1 MNARKIQ
8 RRAASAPMFS
18 LSSIGAAVAMAL
30 IAAGG
35 AQAAETLVGPTYN
48 GTALGAS
55 ALPSQSTNAA
65 PITATITNAV
75 VGTVANGSPSSPNP
89 GSQATN
95 GNLIGATATGN
106 TYTNT
111 IANHFGGDASL
122 SIGVNTG
129 AINSSVIS
137 SKMAVESNVLQSGSL
152 VNTDNTISATT
163 TLNGGTSTVSGT
175 APAGPAA
182 PQAGTAVLTYPAG
195 AQLFDAKGNVVVT
208 NVQAATGPSSSA
220 NVTGN
225 VVDLALTTPGV
236 VTVDST
242 LARNS
247 VSAVFKGNSASNT
260 ASIVAGGAPT
270 FAGSALV
277 SNLQVNGNGILAATQ
292 SANNTNTVVLGGV
305 GGLPGGP
312 NQLQGKLSVLDNTIS
327 SAATGNEALGAT
339 AGVAGNRILIDGV
352 SVVGSV
358 TPASATNNSTHV
370 GVGVTTN
377 VSSDLAI
384 VNSQGNLGVGFLG
397 SGVIAATTGAQ
408 VVAAAQSINGGTLT
422 LARNNITAD
431 AVGNTAFSAIATG
444 ASGGSFAGTVALSNQ
459 QSNSGTPVAGMVGS
473 SSIQAATGDATG
485 RTVGSTVS
493 VANNR
498 SSATGQGNQITQSVA
513 LGVGGVGSAAL
524 GNGNVTLTGGT
535 SSDGRVSAG
544 GAATLTNLQG
554 NYGSPVGGSNISPTV
569 VLQANSG
576 GVDIANNMLSVTGNQ
591 QEAVGIGSGATNSL
605 SLSGN
610 AVGTGAGIASV
621 QMNDGTSPVGA
632 GVSNAQARL
641 VASGNVSGGS
651 LALTDNLQRSIAYGN
666 AVANGLSVT
675 TGNVAVAPG
684 ATPASSITTNIANN
698 LPFDNNAAAQPTV
711 RAAYGVLNDQS
722 VQATVNA
729 ATTGAN
735 TMAVT
740 VGGNVTGARISND
753 SNTVVS
759 ASYANDAANGIKL
772 DVNNVTNTFPLT
784 GASVA
789 NVTNVQTVAGAN
801 TIISALVGGGAVE
814 RTVINGS
821 VSGAGS
827 SVSTSDNQTEAL
839 AFGSRATG
847 NTVAVKGNNINTA
860 GLLSVTGA
868 SLNGAGVLG
877 VTAAFSVQNAQAG
890 QGTVLATR
898 SGGPEVL
905 TQIVGN
911 LANTSV
917 DASRNTVAATATSN
931 SAVNGV
937 GIDANGI
944 TTSSAVQN
952 MQVTSAAVKSSIGQ
966 ESPALNDKSGVQVG
980 VGGASIVGAQISV
993 DKNIASGSATG
1004 NAATNSIDVK
1014 GNTIAT
1020 GSLLPAIAT
1029 NLGATAS
1036 ANGDH
1041 AISNIQLVNGTAPV
1055 SSKVAAAYGIDT
1067 APGAVITGSKLSVSG
1082 NTQSAEAVANTGTNS
1097 IALGAGA
1104 ISARSAIQSTQASGA
1119 AVEAR
1124 SISQAFAPG
1133 AVGSSSVRL
1142 SDNSNSALAVVNDVA
1157 NKVTVAAG
1165 STSSLGLPALATQGT
1180 LPGNTAAAG
1189 DQVIANRQ
1197 SAATSVSSRADL
1209 SLYNED
1215 ATVVPNSGLLNSTF
1229 TVSGNGNVSEATANR
1244 ASNAMSTTG
1253 STTQAARTAVLNVQ
1267 DSGAAVKA
1275 EANTTAKLTL
1285 TGPNALNASTVTLS
1299 NNSTGASAMGS
1310 AATNSLEVKGNTIAG
1325 GALPAVAQ
1333 TGAGSTLALL
1343 TADHV
1348 LGNVQVG
1355 TGAVSAVVT
1364 GSIGVDSAPLSTVA
1378 GSTLTVSDNRQS
1390 AKAVAN
1396 TALNSVS
1403 ITGTNV
1409 AARSALQSTQSGLAP
1424 VTASST
1430 LEVFAPAASS
1440 GSTVRLSGNSNSALG
1455 VINDVANTLTVAGGN
1470 VQPAGS
1476 TGAVSLVE
1484 TGSADNVTA
1493 TGDHVLS
1500 NRQTAGATVSSTA
1513 TTSLYNEDR
1522 LVPNTAGLVGGSFTV
1537 SGNSTIAEASAN
1549 RATNTASVTG
1559 DAAQG
1564 ASAGIVNVQGSTAVV
1579 TATAVTTAAVT
1590 LAGAVPLNGG
1600 SVSLNGNTTAALAR
1614 GNAATNVL
1622 DSGAGSGY
1630 GAATPTGSAALVG
1643 TPLALNVGASAAI
1656 LNSQNNAGAVTAS
1669 STGVSYQVA
1678 LNGTLGGAGTS
1689 NGTVGVT
1696 GNTLAA
1702 QAYGNSATNR
1712 VTQVA
1717 LNTGTPSAAVGNYQV
1732 NTGAVTATVTSVN
1745 FGINTLGAVGS
1756 SAMRT
1761 TGNQITASA
1770 TGNSAVSSIATR

>member
-30 IAAGG
+30 IASGG
-35 AQAAETLVGPTYN
+35 AQAAQTLVGVGPAYN
-48 GTALGAS
+48 GTASGAS
-55 ALPSQSTNAA
+55 ALPSYSNNAA
-65 PITATITNAV
+65 PITATILNAL
-75 VGTVANGSPSSPNP
+75 VGTVANGTPGSPNP
-89 GSQATN
+89 VVQATN

-106 TYTNT
+106 SYTNT

-122 SIGVNTG
+122 GIGVNTG
-129 AINSSVIS
+129 AIISSVLN
-137 SKMAVESNVLQSGSL
+137 SKMLVESNILQSGSL

-163 TLNGGTSTVSGT
+163 TLNSGTSTVSGT
-175 APAGPAA
+175 AAAPAA
-182 PQAGTAVLTYPAG
+182 PLAGSAVLTYPAG

-208 NVQAATGPSSSA
+208 NVQSATGPSSSA

-225 VVDLALTTPGV
+225 TLDLV
-236 VTVDST
+236 VTTGGAIT
-242 LARNS
+242 LDGALERNS
-247 VSAVFKGNSASNT
+247 VAAVFKGNTASNT
-260 ASIVAGGAPT
+260 ASVVAGGAPT

-277 SNLQVNGNGILAATQ
+277 SNLQVNGNGAVAATQ
-292 SANNTNTVVLGGV
+292 SANNANTVVLGGV
-305 GGLPGGP
+305 SRAPLGGT
-312 NQLQGKLSVLDNTIS
+312 NQLQGKLLVQDNTIS

-339 AGVAGNRILIDGV
+339 AGATGNRLLIDGV
-352 SVVGSV
+352 SVVGTG
-358 TPASATNNSTHV
+358 TPGTAANNSTHV
-370 GVGVTTN
+370 GVGVATN
-377 VSSDLAI
+377 VNSDLAI
-384 VNSQGNLGVGFLG
+384 VNSQGNLGVGFLA
-397 SGVIAATTGAQ
+397 SGIVAATTGAQ
-408 VVAAAQSINGGTLT
+408 VSAVAQSINGGTLT

-431 AVGNTAFSAIATG
+431 AVGNTASSAIATG
-444 ASGGSFAGTVALSNQ
+444 AGVNSFSGTVALSNQ
-459 QSNSGTPVAGMVGS
+459 QSNSGTPVDGVILS
-473 SSIQAATGDATG
+473 STIQAVTGDATG
-485 RTVGSTVS
+485 RTVNSTVS

-498 SSATGQGNQITQSVA
+498 SSATGQGNQITQSLT
-513 LGVGGVGSAAL
+513 LGAGSVGL
-524 GNGNVTLTGGT
+524 GTGNVTLTGGT

-554 NYGSPVGGSNISPTV
+554 NYGSPSGASNINSAI

-576 GVDIANNMLSVTGNQ
+576 GVDIANNTLSITGNR

-621 QMNDGTSPVGA
+621 QMNDGSSPVGA
-632 GVSNAQARL
+632 GVSDPQAWL
-641 VASGNVSGGS
+641 AANGNVSGGS
-651 LALTDNLQRSIAYGN
+651 LALTNNLQRSVAYGN
-666 AVANGLSVT
+666 AVANTLAVKAGNVGVGPSLASASSVT
-675 TGNVAVAPG
+675 T
-684 ATPASSITTNIANN
+684 NILSG
-698 LPFDNNAAAQPTV
+698 LPFDNNGAAQPTV
-711 RAAYGVLNDQS
+711 QAAYGVLNDQS
-722 VQATVNA
+722 VQSTVNA

-735 TMAVT
+735 TMVLT
-740 VGGNVTGARISND
+740 VAGNVTGARIAND
-753 SNTVVS
+753 GNAVVS
-759 ASYANDAANGIKL
+759 AAFANDAANGIAL
-772 DVNNVTNTFPLT
+772 DVNNVTNTFPLA

-789 NVTNVQTVAGAN
+789 NVTNVQTVAGVN
-801 TIISALVGGGAVE
+801 TPISALVGGGNVE
-814 RTVINGS
+814 RTLITGS

-827 SVSTSDNQTEAL
+827 SVSTSGNLTEAV
-839 AFGSRATG
+839 AVGSRATG

-860 GLLSVTGA
+860 GLVSLTGA
-868 SLNGAGVLG
+868 TFSAAGVLG
-877 VTAAFSVQNAQAG
+877 VNAAFSVQNAQAG
-890 QGTVLATR
+890 QGSVSATR

-952 MQVTSAAVKSSIGQ
+952 AQVTSAAVTSAIGL
-966 ESPALNDKSGVQVG
+966 ESPSLTDKGGVQVG
-980 VGGASIVGAQISV
+980 VGGASIAGTQISV
-993 DKNIASGSATG
+993 DKNAASGSSTG

-1020 GSLLPAIAT
+1020 GSLLPAVAT
-1029 NLGATAS
+1029 NLGPTVS
-1036 ANGDH
+1036 ANADH

-1055 SSKVAAAYGIDT
+1055 SSKVATAYGIDT

-1082 NTQSAEAVANTGTNS
+1082 NTQSAEAVANTGSNS

-1104 ISARSAIQSTQASGA
+1104 VSARSAVQSTQASGA

-1124 SISQAFAPG
+1124 SITQAFAPG
-1133 AVGSSSVRL
+1133 AVGSSSVSL
-1142 SDNSNSALAVVNDVA
+1142 SDNKNSALAVINDVA

-1165 STSSLGLPALATQGT
+1165 STGSFGTPALVTQGT
-1180 LPGNTAAAG
+1180 GLGTVATG
-1189 DQVIANRQ
+1189 DQVIVNVQA
-1197 SAATSVSSRADL
+1197 AATSVRSRAD
-1209 SLYNED
+1209 STLYNED

-1229 TVSGNGNVSEATANR
+1229 TVSGNSNVSEATANR

-1253 STTQAARTAVLNVQ
+1253 STTQAARTAALNVQ
-1267 DSGAAVKA
+1267 NSGAAVTA
-1275 EANTTAKLTL
+1275 EANTIATLTL
-1285 TGPNALNASTVTLS
+1285 TGANALNASTATLS
-1299 NNSTGASAMGS
+1299 KNSTGASATGN

-1325 GALPAVAQ
+1325 GVLPAVAQ
-1333 TGAGSTLALL
+1333 TGPASTLPLL
-1343 TADHV
+1343 TADHA
-1348 LGNVQVG
+1348 LGNVQLG
-1355 TGAVSAVVT
+1355 TGAVTATAV
-1364 GSIGVDSAPLSTVA
+1364 GSIGVDSAPLSTVT
-1378 GSTLTVSDNRQS
+1378 GSTLAVSDNRQS

-1403 ITGTNV
+1403 IAGSNV

-1430 LEVFAPAASS
+1430 LNVFAPAASS
-1440 GSTVRLSGNSNSALG
+1440 GSTVRLSDNGNSALG

-1476 TGAVSLVE
+1476 TGAVSLIE

-1522 LVPNTAGLVGGSFTV
+1522 LVPNTTGLVGGSFTI
-1537 SGNSTIAEASAN
+1537 SGNNTLAEASAN
-1549 RATNTASVTG
+1549 RATNTASVAG
-1559 DAAQG
+1559 AAAQG
-1564 ASAGIVNVQGSTAVV
+1564 ASAGIVNVQGSTAAV
-1579 TATAVTTAAVT
+1579 TATAVTTAGVT
-1590 LAGAVPLNGG
+1590 LGGAVPLNGG

-1622 DSGAGSGY
+1622 ESGAGSSY
-1630 GAATPTGSAALVG
+1630 GPATANGSAALVG
-1643 TPLALNVGASAAI
+1643 TPLAHNVAASAAI
-1656 LNSQNNAGAVTAS
+1656 LNSQNNAGAVMAS

-1678 LNGTLGGAGTS
+1678 LNGTPGGVGTS

-1712 VTQVA
+1712 LTQVA

-1732 NTGAVTATVTSVN
+1732 NTGAVTASVTGAN
-1745 FGINTLGAVGS
+1745 FGINALGTVAGSTL
-1756 SAMRT
+1756 RT

-1770 TGNSAVSSIATR
+1770 TGNSAVSSILSK